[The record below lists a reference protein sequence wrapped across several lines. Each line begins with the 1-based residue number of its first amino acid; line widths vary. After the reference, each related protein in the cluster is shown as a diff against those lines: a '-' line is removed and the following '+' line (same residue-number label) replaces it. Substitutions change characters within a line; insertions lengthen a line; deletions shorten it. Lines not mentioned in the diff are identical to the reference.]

1 MPRLN
6 PDTRLD
12 RLLRKSGKEL
22 YAKRTDSDC
31 EFLHS
36 AADVMTAQREK
47 LRIPQRSIAIIRY
60 LAREPMALIIPDAN
74 VTQAFNHAKQAFALR

>member
-12 RLLRKSGKEL
+12 RMLRKSEKEL

-31 EFLHS
+31 EFLHL
-36 AADVMTAQREK
+36 AANVMTAQREK
-47 LRIPQRSIAIIRY
+47 LRIPQKAIAIIRY

-74 VTQAFNHAKQAFALR
+74 VTQAFNYAKQAFSVR